1 LQTFKAKPYMTDQ
14 QIAHLLELYFN
25 GSITPAQKEV
35 LASWIQDHEGTE
47 QFEKLME
54 QSWQQFRP
62 EQAVTALTAGHWLDT
77 IMAKAKEAEQAPVM
91 DMPAKR
97 PSWKWYVAAAAVIL
111 FMATGIAFWLF
122 PGHKSLPDTAAL
134 VKNDVAPPAGSK
146 AILTLA
152 NGRQIT
158 LDSVAEGALARQGS
172 IDIVKL
178 GDGKITY
185 KGAVSGNELQYNTL
199 TVPAGSSITSI
210 TLSDGTTVVL
220 NAASSITYPVA
231 FNGPERKVAITGE
244 VWFEVAKNARK
255 PFIVHFSSPAG
266 GGREGSIEVLG
277 TKFNVNAYADEAM
290 LKVTLVEGSLKVT
303 AAESMAAAQNKKNQT
318 ILKPGEQ
325 ARVEGEQLS
334 VQNNV
339 DIEQVIAWKNGMFLY
354 KGTDIKTI
362 MRELARVYKVGVKY
376 ESVSNEMFYAE
387 TPRNTNISNMFK
399 MLELTGEVHFRIE
412 GDQVTV
418 LK

>member
-1 LQTFKAKPYMTDQ
+1 MTDQ

-25 GSITPAQKEV
+25 GSITPAQQEV
-35 LASWIQDHEGTE
+35 LATWIQDHEGTE
-47 QFEKLME
+47 QFERLME
-54 QSWQQFRP
+54 QSWRQFRP
-62 EQAVTALTAGHWLDT
+62 EQAVTALTAANWLDT
-77 IMAKAKEAEQAPVM
+77 IMTKAKETAQTPVI
-91 DMPAKR
+91 DMPAKQR
-97 PSWKWYVAAAAVIL
+97 SWKWYAAAAAVIL
-111 FMATGIAFWLF
+111 LLATGIAFWLF
-122 PGHKSLPDTAAL
+122 PGQKPPPGTAAL

-146 AILTLA
+146 AVLTLA

-158 LDSVAEGALARQGS
+158 LDNAAEGALARQGNM
-172 IDIVKL
+172 DVVKL

-185 KGAVSGNELQYNTL
+185 KGNSSGNELQYNTL
-199 TVPAGSSITSI
+199 TVPAGSSIASI
-210 TLSDGTTVVL
+210 TLSDGTTVIL

-231 FNGPERKVAITGE
+231 FNGPERKVTITGE
-244 VWFEVAKNARK
+244 VWFEVAKNPAK
-255 PFIVHFSSPAG
+255 KFIVASGLTSM
-266 GGREGSIEVLG
+266 EVLG
-277 TKFNVNAYADEAM
+277 TKFNVNAYTDEAM

-303 AAESMAAAQNKKNQT
+303 AAQSAMAAQNKKNQT
-318 ILKPGEQ
+318 ILRPGEQ

-334 VQNNV
+334 VQDNV

-354 KGTDIKTI
+354 KGSDIKTI

-376 ESVSNEMFYAE
+376 ESVSKEMFYAE

>member
-1 LQTFKAKPYMTDQ
+1 MNDQ

-25 GSITPAQKEV
+25 GSITPAQQEV
-35 LASWIQDHEGTE
+35 LATWIQDHEGTE
-47 QFEKLME
+47 QFERLME

-62 EQAVTALTAGHWLDT
+62 EQAVTALTAGNWLDT
-77 IMAKAKEAEQAPVM
+77 IMAKAKEAGQAPVIE
-91 DMPAKR
+91 MPAKR
-97 PSWKWYVAAAAVIL
+97 RSWKWYAAAAAVIL
-111 FMATGIAFWLF
+111 LMATGMAFWLF
-122 PGHKSLPDTAAL
+122 PGHKPLPGNTNAL

-158 LDSVAEGALARQGS
+158 LDSAAEGALARQGS
-172 IDIVKL
+172 MDVVKL

-185 KGAVSGNELQYNTL
+185 KGTVSGNELQYNTF
-199 TVPAGSSITSI
+199 TVPAGSNIASI
-210 TLSDGTTVVL
+210 TLSDGTSVVL

-244 VWFEVAKNARK
+244 VWFEVAKNPAK
-255 PFIVHFSSPAG
+255 KFIVASGH
-266 GGREGSIEVLG
+266 
-277 TKFNVNAYADEAM
+277 T
-290 LKVTLVEGSLKVT
+290 TLVEGSLKVT
-303 AAESMAAAQNKKNQT
+303 AAESAAATQNKKNQT

-325 ARVEGEQLS
+325 ARIEGEQLS

>member
-1 LQTFKAKPYMTDQ
+1 MTDQ

-25 GSITPAQKEV
+25 GSITPAQQEV
-35 LASWIQDHEGTE
+35 LATWIQDHEGTE
-47 QFEKLME
+47 QFERLME
-54 QSWQQFRP
+54 QTWQQFRP
-62 EQAVTALTAGHWLDT
+62 EQVVTALTAGHWLDT
-77 IMAKAKEAEQAPVM
+77 IMAKGKEAGQAPVIE
-91 DMPAKR
+91 MPAKR
-97 PSWKWYVAAAAVIL
+97 HSWKWYVAAAAVIL
-111 FMATGIAFWLF
+111 LMATGIAFWLF
-122 PGHKSLPDTAAL
+122 PGHKLLPGNTAAL

-158 LDSVAEGALARQGS
+158 LDSAAEGALARQGAM
-172 IDIVKL
+172 DIVKL

-185 KGAVSGNELQYNTL
+185 EGSVSGNELQYNTL
-199 TVPAGSSITSI
+199 TVPPGSSITSI

-231 FNGPERKVAITGE
+231 FNGPERKVTITGE
-244 VWFEVAKNARK
+244 VWFEVAKNPAK
-255 PFIVHFSSPAG
+255 KFIVASGHTTM
-266 GGREGSIEVLG
+266 EVLG
-277 TKFNVNAYADEAM
+277 TKFNVNAYADEEM

-303 AAESMAAAQNKKNQT
+303 AAENPAAAQNKKNQT

-325 ARVEGEQLS
+325 AMVEGEQLS

-412 GDQVTV
+412 GDHVTV